1 MSFDEITINKKSIR
15 ERERQR
21 SIVEEDNKICI
32 DDAKDFSGPLI
43 QEEFWKRCNI
53 QEHSIEVALVCGV
66 CQSFFIAEVQTHK
79 LNI

>member
-15 ERERQR
+15 DY
-21 SIVEEDNKICI
+21 VEEDNKICI

>member
-1 MSFDEITINKKSIR
+1 M
-15 ERERQR
+15 
-21 SIVEEDNKICI
+21 EEDNKICI

-66 CQSFFIAEVQTHK
+66 CQSFFIAEVQTMVLK
-79 LNI
+79 TGPDQSVRPVQPGTGL